1 MDAAPSFWH
10 QRSVLVTGCTG
21 FLGGAVARELLKNGA
36 TVVGLVRDRTRAAEF
51 SSEITKGRFR
61 MVLGRAE
68 DAGRLHAS
76 MVIHETSA
84 VFHLADTDRGLAAAV
99 RAVGLYSPQVP
110 VITARPAA
118 DSCKHDENGSQAYR
132 LGIARFGEVFGP
144 RDRKRFHTIPKVIR
158 ATLSGDDPGPT
169 SGPARDFVFV
179 RDAARACLHLA
190 EEVLATSHPMDCEFR
205 TGWEFTDAA
214 MTEMI
219 AAAVAGQLPSAPSV
233 VPGNPHGWQPEIP
246 LPDALRETVE
256 WFKRA
261 IASEAIPSTGPIRRA
276 A

>member
-10 QRSVLVTGCTG
+10 QRPVLVTGCTG
-21 FLGGAVARELLKNGA
+21 FLGGAVARELLKKGA

-61 MVLGRAE
+61 IVLGRAE

-76 MVIHETSA
+76 MVIHEISA

-99 RAVGLYSPQVP
+99 RAVSLYNPHVP
-110 VITARPAA
+110 VVTARLTAEPRNE
-118 DSCKHDENGSQAYR
+118 ENGSPVHR
-132 LGIARFGEVFGP
+132 LGTARFGEVFGP
-144 RDRKRFHTIPKVIR
+144 RDRKRFHVIPKAIR

-190 EEVLATSHPMDCEFR
+190 EEVLATSHPIDCEFR

-219 AAAVAGQLPSAPSV
+219 AAAVAGQLPSAPIAK
-233 VPGNPHGWQPEIP
+233 PGNPYGWQPETS

-261 IASEAIPSTGPIRRA
+261 IASEAIPSTRPIRRA